1 LFVTIAIAVK
11 VHDGV
16 VLAADSAASIM
27 HPAGAAHGLAAWV
40 YNNANKVFR
49 LGKDIRVG
57 GVVWGAGS
65 IGPVSISTLAR
76 DLEKRF
82 ADGGDP
88 LGVVPAAYTVEDVAN
103 KVRRF
108 FYEER
113 YLAAYPAPPP
123 VAPAPAGGP
132 PPLAPPERP
141 SLGLLVAGFSTG
153 ADLAEVYRIEIN
165 AGTCPAPILAKPAP
179 ETGYLWYGQPEALN
193 RLLEGYDARLR
204 MVFEQIFQQMGM
216 PADQIGPQAEALMPQ
231 IKAAFDIPL
240 YTDPMPI
247 QDAIDLAEFLAQ
259 TASGFS
265 RFRAGSRT
273 VGGPI
278 EIAAITKHDGFKWI
292 THKQYYEERLNRD
305 F

>member
-1 LFVTIAIAVK
+1 VTIAIAVK

-49 LGKDIRVG
+49 LGKDLRVG

-76 DLEKRF
+76 DLEARF
-82 ADGGDP
+82 TFGGDP
-88 LGVVPAAYTVEDVAN
+88 LAVVPGNYTVKDVTE

-108 FYEER
+108 FYEEK

-123 VAPAPAGGP
+123 APAAPPGGP
-132 PPLAPPERP
+132 PPAAAPERP

-153 ADLAEVYRIEIN
+153 ADLAEVYRIDIHD
-165 AGTCPAPILAKPAP
+165 GDCPEPFLAMATAA
-179 ETGYLWYGQPEALN
+179 TGYLWHGQPEALN
-193 RLLEGYDARLR
+193 RLLDGYDARLKS
-204 MVFEQIFQQMGM
+204 VFEQLFRQAGL
-216 PADQIGPQAEALMPQ
+216 PVDQIGRQVEALMSQ
-231 IKAAFDIPL
+231 IKAAFNIPL

-247 QDAIDLAEFLAQ
+247 QDAIDLAEFLVQ
-259 TASGFS
+259 TAIGFT
-265 RFRAGSRT
+265 RFRAGSPT

-292 THKQYYEERLNRD
+292 KHKQYFPRRLNPWT
-305 F
+305 